1 MNHFNDCGTNSKL
14 VWKNGKGILN
24 WQTSGAPSQLFYKGS
39 LIQKPQELA
48 AAQNEFFL
56 DKIEEIL
63 TNLPPQVSDPLSTL
77 KSRMIGRT
85 CSFSLAAV
93 HPDEVEKVISSL
105 SNSSS
110 FGLDQID
117 TYTVKLIKLEI
128 LPALT
133 HIINLS
139 VTTKVFPSCWKRAKI
154 IPLHKKEDLLNPK
167 NYRPV
172 AIIPIF
178 SKVLERVIFN
188 QMIKYLADNK
198 LLHPNHHAYRADHNT
213 TTALIQMY
221 DGWLQSLEAGEF
233 AGVCLLD
240 MSAAFDI
247 VDHSLLIK
255 KLELYGFDSDMTNW
269 MSSYLS
275 DRSQCVSIDG
285 CLSRLLPVPQGV
297 PQGSILGPLLY
308 TIFTNELPEVI
319 HEEQVCPRPDHGTWP
334 SYSMSCKSC
343 GSVTCYADDTTYSCS
358 SSDPDILS
366 AKLTA
371 KYKVMSQFLVNNRL
385 KLNDDKTHL
394 MVLTTSKTRRRLDPS
409 TRVSITTPTEIIT
422 PSPYEKLLGG
432 VIHQDMKWNE
442 HLQDNEDS
450 LMKSLRSRLGALKL
464 VGKVANFKNRKMIA
478 EGIIMSK
485 LTYLIALWGGTSGYL
500 IKSLQIIQTSAARV
514 VTKLDWSTPTSELLN
529 QCGWLSVQPLVVYHS
544 VLMVYKVVRTESPAY
559 LHSMFQT
566 KYQYRTR
573 QADSGVI
580 KHMRCPKLTLTCQ
593 SFRFQASGHFNNL
606 PSSIRN
612 SETLQ
617 GFKMLVKKWILE
629 NVPTNRVN
637 V

>member
-1 MNHFNDCGTNSKL
+1 M
-14 VWKNGKGILN
+14 
-24 WQTSGAPSQLFYKGS
+24 A
-39 LIQKPQELA
+39 
-48 AAQNEFFL
+48 
-56 DKIEEIL
+56 
-63 TNLPPQVSDPLSTL
+63 
-77 KSRMIGRT
+77 GRT

-139 VTTKVFPSCWKRAKI
+139 ITTKVFPSCWKRAKI

-178 SKVLERVIFN
+178 SKVLESVIFN

-422 PSPYEKLLGG
+422 PSPCEKLLGG

-478 EGIIMSK
+478 EGIMISK

-529 QCGWLSVQPLVVYHS
+529 QCGWLSVQQLVVYHS

-580 KHMRCPKLTLTCQ
+580 KHMYCPKLTLTCQ

-629 NVPTNRVN
+629 NVPTN
-637 V
+637 

>member
-1 MNHFNDCGTNSKL
+1 
-14 VWKNGKGILN
+14 
-24 WQTSGAPSQLFYKGS
+24 
-39 LIQKPQELA
+39 
-48 AAQNEFFL
+48 
-56 DKIEEIL
+56 
-63 TNLPPQVSDPLSTL
+63 
-77 KSRMIGRT
+77 
-85 CSFSLAAV
+85 
-93 HPDEVEKVISSL
+93 
-105 SNSSS
+105 
-110 FGLDQID
+110 
-117 TYTVKLIKLEI
+117 
-128 LPALT
+128 
-133 HIINLS
+133 
-139 VTTKVFPSCWKRAKI
+139 
-154 IPLHKKEDLLNPK
+154 
-167 NYRPV
+167 
-172 AIIPIF
+172 
-178 SKVLERVIFN
+178 
-188 QMIKYLADNK
+188 
-198 LLHPNHHAYRADHNT
+198 
-213 TTALIQMY
+213 MY
-221 DGWLQSLEAGEF
+221 DVWLQSLETGEF
-233 AGVCLLD
+233 AGVCFLD

-255 KLELYGFDSDMTNW
+255 KLELYGFDSDMTSW

-275 DRSQCVSIDG
+275 DRAQCVSIDG
-285 CLSRLLPVPQGV
+285 CLSRLMPVPQGV

-319 HEEQVCPRPDHGTWP
+319 HEEQVCPRPDQGSWP

-343 GSVTCYADDTTYSCS
+343 GSLTCYADDTTYSCS

-366 AKLTA
+366 EKLTT
-371 KYKVMSQFLVNNRL
+371 KYKVMSEFLVNNRL

-394 MVLTTSKTRRRLDPS
+394 MVMTTSKTRRSFDPS
-409 TRVSITTPTEIIT
+409 TRVSITTPTDIIT
-422 PSPYEKLLGG
+422 PSPWEKLLGG

-442 HLQDNEDS
+442 HLQDNEES

-478 EGIIMSK
+478 EGIILSK

-514 VTKLDWSTPTSELLN
+514 VTKLDWSTPTSELLK
-529 QCGWLSVQPLVVYHS
+529 QCGWLSVQQLVVYHS

-559 LHSMFQT
+559 LYSMFQT

-580 KHMRCPKLTLTCQ
+580 KHMYCPRLSLTCQ

-617 GFKMLVKKWILE
+617 GFKLLVKKWILE
-629 NVPTNRVN
+629 NVPAN
-637 V
+637 

>member
-1 MNHFNDCGTNSKL
+1 M
-14 VWKNGKGILN
+14 
-24 WQTSGAPSQLFYKGS
+24 A
-39 LIQKPQELA
+39 
-48 AAQNEFFL
+48 
-56 DKIEEIL
+56 
-63 TNLPPQVSDPLSTL
+63 
-77 KSRMIGRT
+77 GRT

-139 VTTKVFPSCWKRAKI
+139 ITTKVFPSCWKRAKI

-198 LLHPNHHAYRADHNT
+198 LLHPNHHAYRADHNS

-422 PSPYEKLLGG
+422 PSPCEKLLGG

-478 EGIIMSK
+478 EGIMISK

-529 QCGWLSVQPLVVYHS
+529 QCGWLSVQQLVVYHS

-580 KHMRCPKLTLTCQ
+580 KHMYCPKLTLTCQ

-612 SETLQ
+612 SATLQ

-629 NVPTNRVN
+629 NVPTN
-637 V
+637 